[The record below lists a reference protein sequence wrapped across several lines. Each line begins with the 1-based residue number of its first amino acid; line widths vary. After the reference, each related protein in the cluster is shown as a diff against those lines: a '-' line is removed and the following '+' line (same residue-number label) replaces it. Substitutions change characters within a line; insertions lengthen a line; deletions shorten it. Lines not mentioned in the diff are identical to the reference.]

1 MSMRKDN
8 SGFTMIEFAIS
19 NLATMVMLGATFT
32 LLNSIFAA
40 NAGMGEIMQTQQNI
54 RVAINTITRD
64 ITMAG
69 TGLPNG
75 GIAVPNGGPADALM
89 RPGAGGTMATPNN
102 TIAILAPGDGA
113 GPTVNNI
120 ATDALT
126 ITQIDQQSPVWTV
139 LSASTSGIQIDFV
152 QNVRAGTMQL
162 FTGDLL
168 VLTNANGSA
177 LGCVTSVSMTT
188 SRAFFADNDPMNIN
202 QPDAANGNIKSIAN
216 GDGTYPPT
224 TAQRFNL
231 VTYYINND
239 NAVHPRLMRA
249 LNAQAPQVIVD
260 DIENLQFAFDLFDF
274 QANSGNSNQ
283 ATTTSPN
290 QIRSVSV
297 SLTGRSPSVMQRSN
311 KYFRFSLVSE
321 AKEQNSTFRNRY
333 TGS

>member
-1 MSMRKDN
+1 M
-8 SGFTMIEFAIS
+8 
-19 NLATMVMLGATFT
+19 
-32 LLNSIFAA
+32 
-40 NAGMGEIMQTQQNI
+40 
-54 RVAINTITRD
+54 
-64 ITMAG
+64 
-69 TGLPNG
+69 
-75 GIAVPNGGPADALM
+75 
-89 RPGAGGTMATPNN
+89 
-102 TIAILAPGDGA
+102 
-113 GPTVNNI
+113 NNI

-249 LNAQAPQVIVD
+249 LNAQAPQIIVD

-311 KYFRFSLVSE
+311 KYFRFSLVS
-321 AKEQNSTFRNRY
+321 KVNVRNSTFRNRY